1 MDISIVI
8 PLFNEAASLTELY
21 EQLTQVLS
29 AGEQKY
35 EIIFVDDGSRDD
47 SFQVLERLHQRDA
60 RVKII
65 RFRKNYG
72 KAAALNEGFDHAS
85 GQFVF
90 TLDADLQDDP
100 REIPPMLARLNAGF
114 DMISGW
120 KKKRYDP
127 LTKRLPSKLF
137 NWTVSKAAGIRLH
150 DFNCGLK
157 AYRQEVVKSITL
169 YGQLHRFIPMLAHW
183 EGYRVGEIV
192 VQHHPRK
199 YGKTKYGPSRFTSGF
214 FDLITI
220 LFLAKFKKRPLH
232 LFGIAGLISFVIGL
246 GISLYLTF
254 ERIFFKAYLSNRPV
268 LFLGILMI
276 IVGIQ
281 FVSIGLLGEMITETQ
296 KERQAA
302 AIQTRLG
309 F

>member
-72 KAAALNEGFDHAS
+72 KAAALNEGFGHAS